1 MSNTCEKPQ
10 NTKLHRERLDA
21 VKALKTEIDNL
32 HNQYEILKE
41 EHNHALDTL
50 AISSAELRKIT
61 NDLRVDLEERV
72 ESIKEEMYECIENYV
87 VNATPRPVVD
97 VSDITS
103 KVEALEEKIDKLA
116 TSTSSS
122 FTTNSKKLIRPSER
136 IAKN

>member
-10 NTKLHRERLDA
+10 NMKMHRERLDV

-32 HNQYEILKE
+32 HNQYETLKE
-41 EHNHALDTL
+41 ELNQAIDSL
-50 AISSAELRKIT
+50 AISSAELRKMT
-61 NDLRVDLEERV
+61 NDLRVDIDERT
-72 ESIKEEMYECIENYV
+72 ESIKEEMYDCIESYV
-87 VNATPRPVVD
+87 VNATPRPTVD

-116 TSTSSS
+116 SSTTHTTS
-122 FTTNSKKLIRPSER
+122 SKKLIRPSER